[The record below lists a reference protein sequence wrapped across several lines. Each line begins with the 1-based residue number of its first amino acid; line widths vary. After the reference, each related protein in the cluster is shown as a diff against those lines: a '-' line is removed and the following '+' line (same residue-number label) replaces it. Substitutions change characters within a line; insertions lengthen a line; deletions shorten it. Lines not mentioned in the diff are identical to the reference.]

1 MNLCDFLE
9 QSTAAFEGVA
19 GIASVLTCAFL
30 AACVSVLLGAILS
43 RSYASCDIKW
53 GFHASTRRA
62 PDYEGMK
69 GF

>member
-30 AACVSVLLGAILS
+30 AACVSVLLEAILS
-43 RSYASCDIKW
+43 RSTWLENQSVMELAKAISSFTD
-53 GFHASTRRA
+53 
-62 PDYEGMK
+62 
-69 GF
+69 